1 MYAHTNHKAAG
12 KNTNRSDDSTVHRI
26 SNFLVDHPCHY
37 MCMNRQGILAA
48 HWEKTSN
55 IKCWYAEARKQLK
68 GTSSDEHSY
77 EYLESITS
85 RSMLW

>member
-1 MYAHTNHKAAG
+1 LMYAHTNHKAAG

-48 HWEKTSN
+48 H
-55 IKCWYAEARKQLK
+55 
-68 GTSSDEHSY
+68 
-77 EYLESITS
+77 
-85 RSMLW
+85 